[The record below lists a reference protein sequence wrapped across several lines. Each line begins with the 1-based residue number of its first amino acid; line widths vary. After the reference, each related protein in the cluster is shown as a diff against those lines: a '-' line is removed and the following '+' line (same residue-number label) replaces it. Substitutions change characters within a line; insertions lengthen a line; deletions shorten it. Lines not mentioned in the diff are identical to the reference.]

1 VTPEEAQ
8 LINGLHD
15 RLDQAASQSL
25 DLEAERLISSRVI
38 ANPRA
43 PYLLTQSVLVL
54 QQAVTGAQTRIA
66 DLEKQLVEVK
76 SHAQQSGESFLSGVA
91 NLFGSPQSASTPV
104 RQVAPIAPPPVPQQ
118 YAAASPFQGGNF
130 LQSALGTAAGV
141 AGGAL
146 LFQGIE
152 NLMGH
157 NAGSFGGMG
166 GMGSSGGFLGQNQ
179 PTEITNNYYG
189 SQPRS
194 TDTSQDG
201 FGLTDS
207 GAPLVADNDETS
219 SDFDQ
224 GQDQEMDMDMDFSGG
239 GNDS

>member
-1 VTPEEAQ
+1 
-8 LINGLHD
+8 
-15 RLDQAASQSL
+15 
-25 DLEAERLISSRVI
+25 
-38 ANPRA
+38 
-43 PYLLTQSVLVL
+43 
-54 QQAVTGAQTRIA
+54 
-66 DLEKQLVEVK
+66 
-76 SHAQQSGESFLSGVA
+76 
-91 NLFGSPQSASTPV
+91 
-104 RQVAPIAPPPVPQQ
+104 
-118 YAAASPFQGGNF
+118 
-130 LQSALGTAAGV
+130 V

-166 GMGSSGGFLGQNQ
+166 GMGSTGGFLGQNQ

-207 GAPLVADNDETS
+207 GAPLVADNDETL

-224 GQDQEMDMDMDFSGG
+224 GQDQEMDMNMDFSGG